1 MKGIVRHCFLS
12 IWLLVLLRHETSSL
26 LKVSLSWENRLTDV
40 RKMLSE
46 RRLRALFRDVLG
58 RGHGQNLRGVHD
70 GAHGGVHDGV
80 RHGAHDGVR
89 HGAHDG
95 VHGGVRDEYHNG
107 DHDDEGGVHDHI
119 RGGCGGGQDHGGHV
133 RGGDGDIHRNDAK
146 GFAW

>member
-58 RGHGQNLRGVHD
+58 RGHGPNSRGVHD

-80 RHGAHDGVR
+80 IPVDSA
-89 HGAHDG
+89 A
-95 VHGGVRDEYHNG
+95 
-107 DHDDEGGVHDHI
+107 
-119 RGGCGGGQDHGGHV
+119 
-133 RGGDGDIHRNDAK
+133 
-146 GFAW
+146 